1 MSNPQVLEQVRA
13 IMLNVF
19 DIDDLT
25 LTDTTTAHDVE
36 EWDSLHHIRLMVAI
50 ERHFKVRFS
59 NVEVEVLENV
69 GELVGLIDRKLGR

>member
-1 MSNPQVLEQVRA
+1 MEQVRDL
-13 IMLNVF
+13 MLNVF

-25 LTDTTTAHDVE
+25 LADATTAHDVE

-59 NVEVEVLENV
+59 NVEVETLQNV
-69 GELVGLIDRKLGR
+69 GELIDLIDRKLNG